1 MGKQTW
7 SKARIKCALEERGMT
22 LTGLAELKGIDP
34 RNFRAVWSRTIRPA
48 EQALAEFLGVPAAEL
63 FPDRY
68 PIRKSSIL
76 SKENADLIASQ
87 KAARAADRRA
97 AA

>member
-7 SKARIKCALEERGMT
+7 SKARIKCALEEKGMT

-34 RNFRAVWSRTIRPA
+34 RTFRSVWKRTVRSA
-48 EQALAEFLGVPAAEL
+48 ERALAEYLGVPVAEL

-68 PIRKSSIL
+68 PIRKPSIL
-76 SKENADLIASQ
+76 STENAALIASQ
-87 KAARAADRRA
+87 KEARDADRRA